1 MSIRVIASVGVMLSV
16 AMTSFS
22 IYLGV
27 IEHSYAPVQTSRYS
41 IPSLK
46 GRTTQCMQYHVL
58 ASTTS
63 TVVPGTAKVVE
74 CGGTSK

>member
-1 MSIRVIASVGVMLSV
+1 
-16 AMTSFS
+16 
-22 IYLGV
+22 
-27 IEHSYAPVQTSRYS
+27 
-41 IPSLK
+41 
-46 GRTTQCMQYHVL
+46 MQYHVL